1 MFDKF
6 TDRARKIIALAQKE
20 AERFHHD
27 YIGTEHL
34 LLGLVKEGSGVAVTA
49 LNNLNV
55 DVDKVRREVEKLV
68 VVNDKEAPTAPLPFT
83 PQAKRVLELASEEAR
98 QLGHPYIG
106 TEHILL
112 GLLSENDSVAAQV
125 LINLELKLEDVRNEI
140 LDLLGASDVS
150 AMPGEKASSTEKPGD
165 KPRSGAASAKK
176 GEESAT
182 PALDAFGRDL
192 TAAAE
197 AGELDPVIGRS
208 REIERLWQILCR
220 RTKNNPVLLGEPG
233 VGKTAIVEGLAQSIV
248 KHEVPDLLANRRI
261 ISLDLAS
268 MVAGTKYRGQ
278 FEERI
283 KAVMKEVKTA
293 KNIIL
298 FIDELHTLV
307 GAGGAEGAIDA
318 SNVLKPAL
326 SRGEIQCIGATTLDE
341 YRKYIEK
348 DGALERRFQS
358 IIVDPPSIED
368 AVKILAGLRDKYEAH
383 HRVKITDA
391 AIDAAVKLSDRY
403 ITGRYLPDKAI
414 DVIDEA
420 GARLRLK
427 ATSRAPAYK
436 EIETE
441 IKELEKQKSEAV
453 LNQDYEKAAEF
464 RDRAEKKKKELADL
478 KKKHSESA
486 KELSGTVD
494 EALVGTII
502 STMTGIPLQRL
513 DQGETQRLLHLEDH
527 LHKRVISQ
535 HDGIKAISR
544 AIRRSRSG
552 LKDPRRPVGCFMLVG
567 PTGVG
572 KTLLCKALAEFMF
585 GEQDALI
592 QIDMSEYGEKHN
604 ASRLVGAPPGYVGYE
619 EGGQLTEKVR
629 RRPYSVILFDE
640 IEKAHGD
647 IYNMLLQ
654 IMEEGKLTD
663 SYGRAIDFRNTII
676 VMTSNVGASVASDA
690 GQLGFDTSGSSDDYA
705 YKATKLAYQKSLDE
719 YFRPEFLN
727 RLDDTIVFRPLERED
742 LRQVVQLEFNY
753 IGKRVAEQGLKLELT
768 TAAIDFLLKEGYN
781 PRFGAR
787 PIRRTIEQHIED
799 PLSEALLRGEFSAGT
814 QLSVDVEYDGPADK
828 GPDKGKGHLVFR
840 RIAAKDDVALPPTDP
855 AKTEDPDKAPK

>member
-49 LNNLNV
+49 LNNLSV

-68 VVNDKEAPTAPLPFT
+68 TVSVKDGPSGPLPFT
-83 PQAKRVLELASEEAR
+83 PQAKRVLELAAEEAR
-98 QLGHPYIG
+98 ALGHPYIG

-112 GLLSENDSVAAQV
+112 GLLSEKDSVAAQV
-125 LINLELKLEDVRNEI
+125 LINLDLKLEDVRNEI

-150 AMPGEKASSTEKPGD
+150 NIPVAGQTAEKPETRSET
-165 KPRSGAASAKK
+165 KPGKK
-176 GEESAT
+176 NESTT

-248 KHEVPDLLANRRI
+248 RHEVPDLLANKRVF
-261 ISLDLAS
+261 SLDLAS

-283 KAVMKEVKTA
+283 KAVMKEVRTA

-326 SRGEIQCIGATTLDE
+326 SRGELQCIGATTLDE

-358 IIVDPPSIED
+358 IVVEQPSVDD
-368 AVKILAGLRDKYEAH
+368 AIKILLGLRDKYEAH
-383 HRVKITDA
+383 HRIKITDA
-391 AIDAAVKLSDRY
+391 AVSAAVKLSERY
-403 ITGRYLPDKAI
+403 INGRSLPDKAI

-420 GARLRLK
+420 GAKLRLK
-427 ATSRAPAYK
+427 ATSKAPLYK
-436 EIETE
+436 EMETE
-441 IKELEKQKSEAV
+441 IKELERQKSEAV
-453 LNQDYEKAAEF
+453 LNQDYEKAAEY
-464 RDRAEKKKKELADL
+464 RDLAERRKKDLAELKRKHQESSKEIC
-478 KKKHSESA
+478 
-486 KELSGTVD
+486 GTVD
-494 EALVGTII
+494 ETLINEII
-502 STMTGIPLQRL
+502 AAMTGIPLQRL
-513 DQGETQRLLHLEDH
+513 DAGETSRLLQLESH
-527 LHKRVISQ
+527 LHKKVISQ
-535 HDGIKAISR
+535 DEAVKAISK

-552 LKDPRRPVGCFMLVG
+552 LKDPKRPIGCFMLVG

-572 KTLLCKALAEFMF
+572 KTLLCKAIAEFMF
-585 GEQDALI
+585 GSEEALV

-619 EGGQLTEKVR
+619 EGGQLTEKIR
-629 RRPYSVILFDE
+629 RRPYAVVLFDE

-647 IYNMLLQ
+647 VYNMLLQ
-654 IMEEGKLTD
+654 VMEEGHLTD
-663 SYGRAIDFRNTII
+663 SFGRKVNFRNTIL
-676 VMTSNVGASVASDA
+676 VMTSNVGAVAASEA
-690 GQLGFDTSGSSDDYA
+690 GTLGFDVAATTENYA
-705 YKATKLAYQKSLDE
+705 YKASRTAYLKALED

-742 LRQVVQLEFNY
+742 LRQVVRLEFMKVA
-753 IGKRVAEQGLKLELT
+753 KRVSDHGIELELT
-768 TAAIDFLLKEGYN
+768 DATVDWLLKEGYN

-799 PLSEALLRGEFSAGT
+799 PLSEALLRGEFVTGT
-814 QLSVDVEYDGPADK
+814 TLAIDIELPPSGSDEKP
-828 GPDKGKGHLVFR
+828 HLVFR
-840 RIAAKDDVALPPTDP
+840 RIEKPDGLSVPDLATPTL
-855 AKTEDPDKAPK
+855 

>member
-49 LNNLNV
+49 LNNLSV
-55 DVDKVRREVEKLV
+55 DVEKVRREVEKLV

-98 QLGHPYIG
+98 ALGHPYIG

-125 LINLELKLEDVRNEI
+125 LINLDLKLEDVRNEI

-150 AMPGEKASSTEKPGD
+150 NMPGDKDKEGGGQAGAGQGTAKPSGEKARQAG
-165 KPRSGAASAKK
+165 GKK
-176 GEESAT
+176 GEDSAT

-197 AGELDPVIGRS
+197 AGELDPVIGRA

-248 KHEVPDLLANRRI
+248 KHEVPDLLANKRI

-358 IIVDPPSIED
+358 IIVDPPSTED
-368 AVKILAGLRDKYEAH
+368 AVKILQGLRDKYEAH
-383 HRVKITDA
+383 HRVKITDE
-391 AIDAAVKLSDRY
+391 AIKAAVKLSDRY
-403 ITGRYLPDKAI
+403 ITGRFLPDKAI

-420 GARLRLK
+420 GAKLRLK

-436 EIETE
+436 EIEAE
-441 IKELEKQKSEAV
+441 IKEFEKSKSEAV

-464 RDRAEKKKKELADL
+464 RDRAEKRKKDLSDMKRRQADAAKELA
-478 KKKHSESA
+478 
-486 KELSGTVD
+486 GTVD
-494 EALVGTII
+494 EVLVGQIVA
-502 STMTGIPLQRL
+502 TMTGIPLQRM
-513 DQGETQRLLHLEDH
+513 DQGEAQRLLDLEGH

-535 HDGIKAISR
+535 DEAVKAIAR

-552 LKDPRRPVGCFMLVG
+552 LKDPRRPVGAFMLVG

-585 GEQDALI
+585 GEEDALI

-629 RRPYSVILFDE
+629 RRPYSVVLFDE

-647 IYNMLLQ
+647 IFNMLLQ

-676 VMTSNVGASVASDA
+676 IMTSNVGASQASDA
-690 GQLGFDTSGSSDDYA
+690 GTLGFDTAKAGGESYA
-705 YKATKLAYQKSLDE
+705 YKATRLAYQKALEE

-727 RLDDTIVFRPLERED
+727 RLDDIIVFRPL
-742 LRQVVQLEFNY
+742 
-753 IGKRVAEQGLKLELT
+753 
-768 TAAIDFLLKEGYN
+768 
-781 PRFGAR
+781 
-787 PIRRTIEQHIED
+787 
-799 PLSEALLRGEFSAGT
+799 
-814 QLSVDVEYDGPADK
+814 
-828 GPDKGKGHLVFR
+828 
-840 RIAAKDDVALPPTDP
+840 
-855 AKTEDPDKAPK
+855 

>member
-68 VVNDKEAPTAPLPFT
+68 VVNDKDAPTAPLPFT

-98 QLGHPYIG
+98 ALGHPYIG

-112 GLLSENDSVAAQV
+112 GLLSEHDSVAAQV
-125 LINLELKLEDVRNEI
+125 LINLDLKLEDVRNEI

-150 AMPGEKASSTEKPGD
+150 GAQGDKPAPGEKATEKQRP
-165 KPRSGAASAKK
+165 SGKK
-176 GEESAT
+176 GEDSAT

-192 TAAAE
+192 TAAAD
-197 AGELDPVIGRS
+197 AGELDPVIGRT

-248 KHEVPDLLANRRI
+248 KHEVPDLLANKRV

-358 IIVDPPSIED
+358 IIVDPPSTD
-368 AVKILAGLRDKYEAH
+368 DTVKILLGLRDRYEAH
-383 HRVKITDA
+383 HRVKILDE
-391 AIDAAVKLSDRY
+391 AINAAVKLSDRY
-403 ITGRYLPDKAI
+403 ITGRFLPDKAI

-427 ATSRAPAYK
+427 ATARAPAYK
-436 EIETE
+436 EIEGE
-441 IKELEKQKSEAV
+441 IKELEKSKSEAV
-453 LNQDYEKAAEF
+453 LNQDYEKAADF
-464 RDRAEKKKKELADL
+464 RDRAEKKKKELSDL
-478 KKKHSESA
+478 KKKHSEAA
-486 KELSGTVD
+486 KELCGNVD
-494 EALVGTII
+494 EALVSQIV
-502 STMTGIPLQRL
+502 SSMTGIPLQRL
-513 DQGETQRLLHLEDH
+513 DHGETQRLLALEDH

-535 HDGIKAISR
+535 DEAIKAVAR
-544 AIRRSRSG
+544 AIRRSRAG
-552 LKDPRRPVGCFMLVG
+552 LKDPRRPVGAFMLVG

-585 GEQDALI
+585 GAEEALI
-592 QIDMSEYGEKHN
+592 QIDMSEYNEKHN

-629 RRPYSVILFDE
+629 RRPYSVVLFDE
-640 IEKAHGD
+640 IEKAHSD
-647 IYNMLLQ
+647 IFNMLLQ

-663 SYGRAIDFRNTII
+663 SYGRAIDFRNTIV
-676 VMTSNVGASVASDA
+676 VMTSNVGASAASEA
-690 GQLGFDTSGSSDDYA
+690 GTLGFDTTAATGDNYA
-705 YKATKLAYQKSLDE
+705 YRSTKLAYTKALED

-727 RLDDTIVFRPLERED
+727 RLDDIIVFRPLERED
-742 LRQVVQLEFNY
+742 LRQVVRIEFAK
-753 IGKRVAEQGLKLELT
+753 IAKRVTDQGITLELQDS
-768 TAAIDFLLKEGYN
+768 AVDFLLKEGYN

-787 PIRRTIEQHIED
+787 PIRRTIEQHVED
-799 PLSEALLRGEFSAGT
+799 PLSEAMLRGEFLAGT
-814 QLSVDVEYDGPADK
+814 ALAVDVEYAEGSGKEK
-828 GPDKGKGHLVFR
+828 GTGHLVFR
-840 RIAAKDDVALPPTDP
+840 RIEKPAEPAVVPAPAPDEAAPQTQP
-855 AKTEDPDKAPK
+855 